1 MAFVWEQRKLGDI
14 TESYSGGTPTAG
26 KKEYYDGNIPFIR
39 SGEISSDKTEL
50 FISEEGL
57 NRSSAKMVKIGDI
70 LYALYGATSGEV
82 SISKLKGAINQA
94 ILAIQPHQNYDS
106 QFLMQWLRKSKENII
121 GTYLQGGQGNLSGN
135 IVKELIIDIP
145 TYEEQKEIGAYL
157 KKLDHLITLHQR
169 KRMLRRCFFSIDWE
183 QRKLGD
189 LVERIT
195 KKNQDLLSELPLTI
209 SAQYGLIDQKEFFDK
224 RVASKDISGY
234 YLIKNGEFAY
244 NKSTSTDAPWGA
256 IKRLDRYETG
266 VLSTLYIVFGIKKD
280 TELNSNFLT
289 AYYSTNLWHKEIHE
303 IAAEGARNHGLL
315 NISPADFFKTKLST
329 PQDLK
334 EQNKIGNY
342 FIQLDQLITLH
353 QCKSNFCK
361 KNEVNAWEQRKLGEV
376 AKYRNGKAHENCI
389 DDDGKYIVVNS
400 KFVSTNG
407 KVKKFSN
414 MQNEPLFEN
423 EVAFVLSDVPN
434 GRAIA
439 RTFLV
444 EKSDKYTLNQR
455 IAGITPLN
463 ETDPYYLHVLMNR
476 HPYFLAFDDGVKQT
490 NLSVSDVM
498 KFESYYPKYEEQ
510 ETIGRCFSQLDQ
522 LITLHQWE
530 CNINEN
536 TEGNDEKQ
544 RKPIKKLII
553 SEGNLSL
560 VDDMFLL
567 HRMTFLVCN
576 KYILLRL
583 NVVKYKITIIIISN
597 ILYSIVSLLIIA
609 CYLIVINKQL
619 IILIYVEISVVIIKG
634 DDDYARIRS

>member
-1 MAFVWEQRKLGDI
+1 MAFV
-14 TESYSGGTPTAG
+14 
-26 KKEYYDGNIPFIR
+26 
-39 SGEISSDKTEL
+39 
-50 FISEEGL
+50 
-57 NRSSAKMVKIGDI
+57 
-70 LYALYGATSGEV
+70 
-82 SISKLKGAINQA
+82 
-94 ILAIQPHQNYDS
+94 
-106 QFLMQWLRKSKENII
+106 
-121 GTYLQGGQGNLSGN
+121 
-135 IVKELIIDIP
+135 
-145 TYEEQKEIGAYL
+145 
-157 KKLDHLITLHQR
+157 
-169 KRMLRRCFFSIDWE
+169 WE

-353 QCKSNFCK
+353 QRKRMLRRCFFSID
-361 KNEVNAWEQRKLGEV
+361 WEQRKLGEV

-522 LITLHQWE
+522 LITLHQCKSNFCKKNEVNAWEQRKLGDITESYSGGTPTAGKKEYYDGNIPFIRSGEISSDKTELFISEEGLNRSSAKMVKIGDILYALYGATSGEVSISKLKGAINQAILAIQPHQNYDSQFLMQWLRKSKENIIGTYLQGGQGNLSGNIVKELIIDIPTYEEQKEIGAYLKKLDHLITLHQWE